1 MWLLGLLDWYAWMD
15 GASLSARRGAVFKPV
30 LRVAVYQYNLV
41 YMATTVASNCTRR
54 KQLTKECHHPT
65 LHAITG
71 LFLCAISLYRSW
83 YGWTSSIT
91 ASHRN
96 WFHGS
101 SCFDAGRGTLPS
113 CEWPRN
119 SNCAGAGMSPP
130 ASHNRQPG
138 SILLGFLA
146 EWVLVNQDRTCR
158 WIMFSGSGNGA
169 EHAVEDVER

>member
-1 MWLLGLLDWYAWMD
+1 VVIGLVGLVCVDGWGLLSPQ
-15 GASLSARRGAVFKPV
+15 GAELFS
-30 LRVAVYQYNLV
+30 NLYRESRCINTIWFR
-41 YMATTVASNCTRR
+41 YMMTTVASNCTRR

-169 EHAVEDVER
+169 EHAVEDA